1 MDFIFDIYYFSGI
14 CFTFTS
20 NIQGPL
26 KNFLWLL
33 HCYLILI
40 MHFESPSVDYNYI
53 ISDGV
58 RDETKINFNG
68 NCTPCFPL
76 FLLIFH
82 KLIICSIYF
91 ILIFYRFLLLSNCFI
106 YFDVSS
112 PKCYLRTKIMVHNLI
127 VLALNPG
134 T

>member
-26 KNFLWLL
+26 KKFLLLL

-58 RDETKINFNG
+58 RDETKINLQWQLY
-68 NCTPCFPL
+68 PL
-76 FLLIFH
+76 FSPF
-82 KLIICSIYF
+82 F
-91 ILIFYRFLLLSNCFI
+91 VDLS
-106 YFDVSS
+106 
-112 PKCYLRTKIMVHNLI
+112 
-127 VLALNPG
+127 
-134 T
+134 